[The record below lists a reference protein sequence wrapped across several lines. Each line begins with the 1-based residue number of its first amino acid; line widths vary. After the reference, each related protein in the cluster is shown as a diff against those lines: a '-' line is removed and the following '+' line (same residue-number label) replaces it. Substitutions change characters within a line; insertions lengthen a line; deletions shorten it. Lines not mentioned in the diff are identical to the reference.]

1 MEENNNNEE
10 KASKKI
16 KNALKSVGK
25 IAGKLIMKIPYVK
38 EILIGFVL
46 ILLAFG
52 VINSITYLV
61 TQWFM
66 SLFGLD
72 SSTGANATIAGEANK
87 IICINEYGGYD
98 ITVENFSEQI
108 LQRLEEN
115 KVDKEAA
122 GFITDNMD
130 DMIDKYIKAE
140 VKTMYPKTGKLGDVD
155 GLIKIQR
162 ASAEKGTIHD
172 LTYKKYDDFMNDT
185 GDGVLNYFSINP
197 ETFKL
202 CLATVNTTKYY
213 DANGKEITSMTER
226 NIQLHDDIDYQTS
239 IQGYSTPFNFLL
251 TLHMF
256 SLDEGFM
263 NKFVNDILQKTD
275 PIVLTY
281 VESAS
286 ITTTEKSYEG
296 LETIVNIT
304 EEMQVIVT
312 GNTVEG
318 VVDKKQTDAKIEKK
332 VPINNIN
339 LHEYMEPPEYWKE
352 ERTTNS
358 GTLHV
363 TKADTWIK
371 TVEKTIN
378 TTTPEIRN
386 EGSSEKT
393 VLEKNEPVS
402 REEPEET
409 GFDENNVI
417 TVKTKKSDVRISEK
431 TTITSEYRKYTVV
444 DTKNEMNIQ
453 EFIDLINSYPKT
465 KNNFKNS
472 PSNIFYRLQQY
483 ENTQQHEKIMRY
495 VLFKLNDI
503 DYGVTSEAELDALLG
518 QINNNVGGDYIVH
531 TEIGQE
537 LLKIT
542 DIETLKKAFS
552 GYATNQ
558 KLMEYAQVFL
568 DMQEKYKVNAVFAA
582 AVSITE
588 TTAGTNGHAVD
599 GYNNWFSVKSK
610 DGSYRQYGSVEE
622 AIDEF
627 GWTIAEG
634 SNYFTQG
641 RYTVSEIGEIYC
653 VPPENWIEDTR
664 GYMTQMYNAAGID
677 TSIIFNTASS
687 NAVGKIADLIAW
699 AESYVG
705 ESQYPD
711 WNGGYKSSNG
721 TCAAFVKRAYYFN
734 GFGRMNGDCGINMTP
749 IGDKG
754 SITYSDGK
762 ADWSQIPVGAYLV
775 IPPGADGSDSEY
787 GHTALYV
794 GNGYVIEAGGSTV
807 QKNKINVDAFSDGG
821 YSYWA
826 IPQEM
831 KTYINSEE
839 YKKLLEAQVTTAKG
853 KGYTSQVTVNGRT
866 YNEYKQASPDYANET
881 YWGGTFAG
889 NACGPTAL
897 GIIASGYGINED
909 PVSIAK
915 YMDNRWGETTMSNIK
930 TTIKDKLG
938 LNYTFYDGTNSGSS
952 VSKIKDVITTTLNSG
967 RPIVIDANNGYYA
980 SSSGHY
986 MTLLAINDKGQ
997 VYLCNP
1003 GSSSKNGWVDLD
1015 TLIERD
1021 GCGKCVITIDN

>member
-1 MEENNNNEE
+1 MDENNNNDE
-10 KASKKI
+10 KAFEKIKDTSKKTV
-16 KNALKSVGK
+16 KNIGK
-25 IAGKLIMKIPYVK
+25 NIMKI
-38 EILIGFVL
+38 ILPKILPFIGIFFL

-52 VINSITYLV
+52 VINLITHLV
-61 TQWFM
+61 AQWFM

-286 ITTTEKSYEG
+286 ITTTEKKYSVRDM
-296 LETIVNIT
+296 TVN
-304 EEMQVIVT
+304 VT
-312 GNTVEG
+312 
-318 VVDKKQTDAKIEKK
+318 EKK
-332 VPINNIN
+332 EQLPNGQIVDGVGSVDVEKDLYIDNPN
-339 LHEYMEPPEYWKE
+339 LNDYAEFMEPPAYLKE

-378 TTTPEIRN
+378 AIDPEKRE

-393 VLEKNEPVS
+393 IVDKNVQVGES
-402 REEPEET
+402 EES
-409 GFDENNVI
+409 GFDENNI
-417 TVKTKKSDVRISEK
+417 NTIKTQRRDVKIFEK

-465 KNNFKNS
+465 KNNFQNS

-711 WNGGYKSSNG
+711 WDGGYKSSAN

-749 IGDKG
+749 IGEKG

-775 IPPGADGSDSEY
+775 IPPGADGSSSEY